1 MLWKFYNFAKLTDPQ
16 KPGRG
21 QSGRSTRY
29 WKAFTKTHLLDDL
42 KSGKFRSRSRMW
54 QMVDAMRICYIR
66 IVMAWERRGFM
77 FIHIQRRLLQDA
89 HST

>member
-1 MLWKFYNFAKLTDPQ
+1 MQTDPQ

-21 QSGRSTRY
+21 QSGRVCKTF

-42 KSGKFRSRSRMW
+42 KSGKFLFTVKDVAP
-54 QMVDAMRICYIR
+54 VDAMRICLIR
-66 IVMAWERRGFM
+66 LVMAWERRDLM